1 MNWQDKR
8 SFVHST
14 RESSETNKNSK
25 NEITKRKNV
34 FKFFLTNSD
43 GLRIHVCKPFFLSTL
58 GFKKTNDR
66 VLDVLRSTPKGK
78 IKSNIAIPRHK
89 NYTGG

>member
-1 MNWQDKR
+1 MNWQDRR

-14 RESSETNKNSK
+14 FESSETNKNSK

-34 FKFFLTNSD
+34 FKFFLTNSE
-43 GLRIHVCKPFFLSTL
+43 GLRIQVCKPFFLSTL

-66 VLDVLRSTPKGK
+66 VLDVHRSKPKGK
-78 IKSNIAIPRHK
+78 ILNLISMVVEDNCL
-89 NYTGG
+89 